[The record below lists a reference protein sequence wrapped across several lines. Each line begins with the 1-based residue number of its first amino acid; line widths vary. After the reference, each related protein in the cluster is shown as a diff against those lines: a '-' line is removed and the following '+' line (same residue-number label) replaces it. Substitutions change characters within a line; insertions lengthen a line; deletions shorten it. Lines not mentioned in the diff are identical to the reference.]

1 MSMELNEEIPISTFK
16 NIHIHFPGDVYFLAF
31 LVATSD
37 RAKSTPTHQTHTTLS
52 GFANKVASTY
62 GIEFSESRN
71 SDGVMSLFKK
81 HGIKGNPR
89 LVIEEKD
96 EHLLTILLNE

>member
-1 MSMELNEEIPISTFK
+1 MDFNEEIPIKLFK
-16 NIHIHFPGDVYFLAF
+16 GINIQFPGDVYFLAF
-31 LVATSD
+31 LVALSD

-81 HGIKGNPR
+81 HGIKGNPK
-89 LVIEEKD
+89 LVLEEKD
-96 EHLLTILLNE
+96 EHLLTILLSE